1 MKDLTSLIKIVKA
14 FGPVTL
20 AADAT
25 AVVVDLQGY
34 HSAVLDL
41 GIGIGGITFDSS
53 NYIEFTVQHS
63 DDNSAYT
70 DLVLA
75 DLSGKDVPA
84 SIVVGQNS
92 ASCIKRLI
100 AAHAAA
106 ANYKI
111 GYIGGKRYLR
121 LDVEFTGTHGTGTPI
136 CWDVILGDAELQKVD

>member
-1 MKDLTSLIKIVKA
+1 MKDLTSLIKFSNA

-25 AVVVDLQGY
+25 AVVVDLRGY

-41 GIGIGGITFDSS
+41 GIGIGGITFDGS
-53 NYIEFTVQHS
+53 NYLEFTVQHS
-63 DDNSAYT
+63 DDNVTYT

-75 DLSGKDVPA
+75 DLNGVDKPA

-106 ANYKI
+106 ANYKM
-111 GYIGGKRYLR
+111 GYIGGKCYLR
-121 LDVEFTGTHGTGTPI
+121 LDAEFTGTHGTGTPVH
-136 CWDVILGDAELQKVD
+136 WKVILGDAELQKVD